1 MSEKKDIKPGDELIR
16 EALYHELESI
26 DPPPTDEAWQRIEA
40 ELNNSQSRTSP
51 KMKQDHQRSH
61 QQKFSWT
68 RYHYGAAAAAVILV
82 VVLGSLGIFNQWD
95 LAVLPALE
103 DQAPVEEMEQPEAME
118 VEEDKAVPGIM
129 VEEEALADDLPFFRR
144 ESDPAPPDWQQS
156 LPDDFRLEDV
166 FLLTEGEALAFHGAT
181 YYRND
186 ESLLWVK
193 VEADHEETEIFMENL
208 GKHLQV
214 EVQKVGAIN
223 GYTHFEA
230 AGQPGLAWRED
241 EQNQALLVKSGTVS
255 VEQLKNIAAGIK

>member
-1 MSEKKDIKPGDELIR
+1 MFEKKDIKPGDELIK

-26 DPPPTDEAWQRIEA
+26 EPPPTDEAWKRIEA
-40 ELNNSQSRTSP
+40 ELDNNQSRTSL

-61 QQKFSWT
+61 QQKFNWT
-68 RYHYGAAAAAVILV
+68 RYHYGAVAAAILLV
-82 VVLGSLGIFNQWD
+82 VVLSSLGIFNQWD
-95 LAVLPALE
+95 FAALPALE

-118 VEEDKAVPGIM
+118 GVEDEAAPGIM
-129 VEEEALADDLPFFRR
+129 VEEEAPAADLPFFRR
-144 ESDPAPPDWQQS
+144 ETDPAPPDWQQS

-166 FLLTEGEALAFHGAT
+166 FLLTEGEALAYHGAT
-181 YYRND
+181 YHRND

-193 VEADHEETEIFMENL
+193 VEADHKETDSFKENL

-214 EVQKVGAIN
+214 EVQKVGVIN

-241 EQNQALLVKSGTVS
+241 ERIQALLVKSGTVS
-255 VEQLKNIAAGIK
+255 VEQLKNIAAEIN